1 MRGIVEILIP
11 SRKKVLIFLGLS
23 FLSIAGAV
31 QSYAFVDDVP
41 GMGKPPL
48 YDALRPYGF
57 WFPWIIFTAPLH
69 IAAALICGSTD
80 LCMQLF
86 ASFPS
91 MGAVKFPLASVLY
104 SYAAACWVVYSWR
117 RWCVTTSRDT
127 RILLLLVPLA
137 PALFLG
143 GPFIPAIIE
152 FPLFVASSFLL
163 IYGVFIVYSVAVYG
177 LFRGLRSL
185 F

>member
-1 MRGIVEILIP
+1 MEVIVP
-11 SRKKVLIFLGLS
+11 SRKTVLIFLGLS

-31 QSYAFVDDVP
+31 QSYAFGDDVP
-41 GMGKPPL
+41 CVEKPPL

-69 IAAALICGSTD
+69 VAAALICGSGD
-80 LCMQLF
+80 LCIQLLS
-86 ASFPS
+86 SFPS

-104 SYAAACWVVYSWR
+104 SSAAACWVVYSWR
-117 RWCVTTSRDT
+117 RWCVAAPRDT

-143 GPFIPAIIE
+143 RPSIPTIIV
-152 FPLFVASSFLL
+152 FPLFVVSTFLL
-163 IYGVFIVYSVAVYG
+163 LYGVFIVYSVAIYG
-177 LFRGLRSL
+177 LFRGVRAL